1 MRAFEILTD
10 DVKQRLDAK
19 CWKGYRKQGT
29 KVKGDTRVNNCV
41 KEAAAPKVGRA
52 FQHAEDMVIVD
63 GSRGALEALSQ
74 LASMADSV
82 DDVTV
87 KWDGSPA
94 VFFGRNENGQFVL
107 TDGAGFAAKGYNG
120 KVTSAKELEQMFLGR
135 GKPDPEKVADRQAF
149 AGRMASLWPRFEQ
162 MVEPNFRGYIKG
174 DLLYFTQPVKDKT
187 GDYVFTPN
195 TVTYSIPSDSTI
207 GQKITKS
214 TAGIVVH
221 SYESLD
227 GTSTPISGPV
237 KGIKQQGPVM
247 IQGPVVV
254 NHLPSID
261 TTKIDNIKRYV
272 TQHAQA
278 IDSLLDDTRLAAE
291 KMSDLKNTLYT
302 FVNQQVDTGNLR
314 DLNKR
319 FDTWLASSKVS
330 APKQAKFAEYR
341 QSHADAFEA
350 VFSTLEQIMAVK
362 DDIID
367 QLDQNAEVKASVSG
381 KRGGEGYV
389 KGSTKLVPRLH
400 FTAANRAKH
409 A

>member
-1 MRAFEILTD
+1 MRAFEILP
-10 DVKQRLDAK
+10 
-19 CWKGYRKQGT
+19 
-29 KVKGDTRVNNCV
+29 
-41 KEAAAPKVGRA
+41 EAAAPKVGRA
-52 FQHAEDMVIVD
+52 LQHAEDMIIVN

-94 VFFGRNENGQFVL
+94 IYFGRNEQGQFVL
-107 TDGAGFAAKGYNG
+107 TDAAGYAAKGYNG
-120 KVTSAKELEQMFLGR
+120 KVTTAKDLEQMFLGR
-135 GKPDPEKVADRQAF
+135 GKQDPTKADDRKQF
-149 AGRMASLWPRFEQ
+149 AGRMASLWPRFEL
-162 MVEPNFRGYIKG
+162 MVEPSFRGYIKG
-174 DLLYFTQPVKDKT
+174 DLLYSTQPTKDNT

-207 GQKITKS
+207 GQRITKS
-214 TAGIVVH
+214 TAGVVVH
-221 SYESLD
+221 SYEGLD
-227 GTSTPISGPV
+227 GASTPIKGPI
-237 KGIKQQGPVM
+237 KGIKAQGPVM
-247 IQGPVVV
+247 VQGPVVI

-278 IDSLLDDTRLAAE
+278 IDSLLNDTQLAAE
-291 KMSDLKNTLYT
+291 KMSDLKATLYT

-319 FDTWLASSKVS
+319 FDAWLSTSKVS
-330 APKQAKFAEYR
+330 APKKAKFAEYR

-367 QLDQNAEVKASVSG
+367 QLDQNAEVKASVGG

-389 KGSTKLVPRLH
+389 KGTTKLVPRLH
-400 FTAANRAKH
+400 FTQANRAKY